1 MTTLE
6 LPIGGMDCAACARKA
21 QRALLKVQ
29 GVQKAEV
36 LLNAEKAVVE
46 TDLTVA
52 SMDALRAAIEKVGF
66 TVPAARSAEIEAP
79 LAAQSSALQRQLF
92 TILGV
97 LFGVILFIVV
107 AGEGLGLIDEVTER
121 VPWWI
126 GTAIV
131 VAFGYTIFAD
141 VIRSALRREVT
152 SHTLMSVGAVAALV
166 IGQWATAAVV
176 VFFMRVGEYAERF
189 TSERARQS
197 LKALTALAPQ
207 TARVVRGG
215 VEAELPLGEVVPGD
229 VVIVRP
235 GERVPVDGTVLEG
248 QATLDQAAIT
258 GESMPVEAEAGDSI
272 YAATLARLGHL
283 KLRAERVGRDTTFGR
298 TIRLVE
304 EAEANRGEIQ
314 RVADKFSAYYLPVV
328 ATIALLTYLLSGNVL
343 ATVAVL
349 VVACSCSFALATPI
363 AMMAS
368 IGAAAKRGLLIK
380 GGKYVE
386 ALNTADV
393 VLVDKTGT
401 LTTGKPQITDVVP
414 TADMTE
420 QDLLALAAAAERHSE
435 HPLADAVRRGA
446 AERGLV
452 SSEPERFEAF
462 PGKGIRAS
470 VNGRHVEIGN
480 RRLVAADG
488 AAVLAE
494 KLEGEG
500 KTLLFVAVDGQL
512 AGILA
517 AMDTVR
523 PEVAK
528 ALGEVRKLG
537 IGRIELLTGDHERT
551 AAAIAEPLDIGFR
564 ANLLPEDKIRIVRE
578 LQAEG
583 RRVIMIGDGVND
595 APALAQADIGIA
607 MGGGTDVAM
616 EAAHIVL
623 MREDWGLVADLF
635 RIARRTMGV
644 VKTNI
649 AFTAIYNIVGLSFAA
664 VGLLPPI
671 YAAALQSIPD
681 IGILANSS
689 RLIRQR

>member
-46 TDLTVA
+46 ADPKVA

-66 TVPAARSAEIEAP
+66 TVPAPRSAEVEAP
-79 LAAQSSALQRQLF
+79 LAAQSGALQRQLF

-126 GTAIV
+126 GTAVV

-197 LKALTALAPQ
+197 LRALTAMAPQ

-215 VEAELPLGEVVPGD
+215 AETELPLGEVVLGD
-229 VVIVRP
+229 IVIVRP

-258 GESMPVEAEAGDSI
+258 GESMPVEAEAGDSV

-328 ATIALLTYLLSGNVL
+328 ATIALVTYLLSGNVL

-401 LTTGKPQITDVVP
+401 LTTGKPQITDIVP
-414 TADMTE
+414 VGSMAE
-420 QDLLALAAAAERHSE
+420 HDLLALAATAERHSE

-446 AERGLV
+446 AERGLA
-452 SSEPERFEAF
+452 SAEPERFEAL

-470 VNGRHVEIGN
+470 VNGRQVAIGN
-480 RRLVAADG
+480 RRLVAAESNTS
-488 AAVLAE
+488 LAE
-494 KLEGEG
+494 RLEGEG
-500 KTLLFVAVDGQL
+500 KTLLFVAVDGEL

-528 ALGEVRKLG
+528 ALDEVRKLG
-537 IGRIELLTGDHERT
+537 IGRIELLTGDHKRT
-551 AAAIAEPLDIGFR
+551 AAAIAKPLDIGFR
-564 ANLLPEDKIRIVRE
+564 ASLLPEDKIRIVRE

-623 MREDWGLVADLF
+623 MREDWRLVADLF

>member
-1 MTTLE
+1 M
-6 LPIGGMDCAACARKA
+6 
-21 QRALLKVQ
+21 
-29 GVQKAEV
+29 
-36 LLNAEKAVVE
+36 
-46 TDLTVA
+46 
-52 SMDALRAAIEKVGF
+52 
-66 TVPAARSAEIEAP
+66 
-79 LAAQSSALQRQLF
+79 
-92 TILGV
+92 
-97 LFGVILFIVV
+97 
-107 AGEGLGLIDEVTER
+107 
-121 VPWWI
+121 
-126 GTAIV
+126 
-131 VAFGYTIFAD
+131 
-141 VIRSALRREVT
+141 
-152 SHTLMSVGAVAALV
+152 
-166 IGQWATAAVV
+166 
-176 VFFMRVGEYAERF
+176 
-189 TSERARQS
+189 
-197 LKALTALAPQ
+197 
-207 TARVVRGG
+207 
-215 VEAELPLGEVVPGD
+215 
-229 VVIVRP
+229 RP